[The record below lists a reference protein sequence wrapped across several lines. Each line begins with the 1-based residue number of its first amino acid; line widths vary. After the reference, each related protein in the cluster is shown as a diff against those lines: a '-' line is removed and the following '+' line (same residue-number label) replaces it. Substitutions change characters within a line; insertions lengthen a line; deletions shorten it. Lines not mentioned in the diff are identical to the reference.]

1 MFSRRHPFLFFVLVL
16 VSITAFALVGMTA
29 LFFGGSVFI
38 KSAVSSAVSS
48 PSDGNVGV
56 VELTG
61 VIVSSKKIIEQI
73 KSFRENR
80 SIKAIVL
87 RVNSPGGGVGPSQE
101 IYREIIKTRK
111 IKKVVASLGAVAASG
126 GYYAASAADGIM
138 ADPGT
143 ITGSIG
149 VIMEYAN
156 FQEIMKK
163 IGLDSVVI
171 KSGKFKDIGSPVRP
185 LKEDEKKI
193 LQNVTDEIHLQFI
206 RDVAKGRK
214 IDVSRIAQLADGRI
228 YTGEKAKSL
237 GLVDKL
243 GNLDD
248 AIEWAGKMGGV
259 KGKIKA
265 VYPRKGGINSLRSL
279 FESLFKNAYISG
291 AIPDYFRYIIH

>member
-1 MFSRRHPFLFFVLVL
+1 MFSRRHPFLFFFLIL
-16 VSITAFALVGMTA
+16 FSIASIAFVGMTA
-29 LFFGGSVFI
+29 LIFGGSVFI
-38 KSAVSSAVSS
+38 RSQVSSVIS

-61 VIVSSKKIIEQI
+61 VIVSSKNIIEEI
-73 KSFRENR
+73 KKFRNNS
-80 SIKAIVL
+80 SIRAIVL
-87 RVNSPGGGVGPSQE
+87 RVDSPGGGVGPSQE
-101 IYREIIKTRK
+101 IYREIVKTKK
-111 IKKVVASLGAVAASG
+111 IKKVIASFGSVAASG
-126 GYYAASAADGIM
+126 GYYAASASSGIM

-163 IGLDSVVI
+163 IGLAPVVI

-185 LKEDEKKI
+185 IKDEEMKI
-193 LQNVTDEIHLQFI
+193 LQNVADEIHLQFI
-206 RDVAKGRK
+206 RDVAKGRGLK
-214 IDVSRIAQLADGRI
+214 ADEVAKLADGRI
-228 YTGEKAKSL
+228 YTGEKAVTL

-259 KGKIKA
+259 RGKIKA
-265 VYPRKGGINSLRSL
+265 VYPEKDGINSLKKL
-279 FESLFKNAYISG
+279 FESLLKNTYITG
-291 AIPDYFRYIIH
+291 AMPNYFRYIIN